1 MRSDSQQFNRRGIS
15 GTAGS
20 NYDSKVRDV
29 IDDYFDNPAAFFK
42 NATELLATPGLNAVH
57 FANVKSGDMLQ
68 LTCVNMRAAQ
78 YLARIS

>member
-1 MRSDSQQFNRRGIS
+1 MRSDSQQFNRRGVS

-20 NYDSKVRDV
+20 NHDSKVRDV

-57 FANVKSGDMLQ
+57 FANVKSCDVLQ
-68 LTCVNMRAAQ
+68 LTCVDMCTAQ
-78 YLARIS
+78 HLAWLS